1 MRTMLLALLL
11 VAIPSLAAA
20 QERTDTDA
28 TVPPVELQSSID
40 QTQLTTPDLAPVE
53 VAPDRD
59 VEARS
64 APADDAAA
72 AQEVGSRQFWTIV
85 LAVVVGGI
93 IVAVLM

>member
-11 VAIPSLAAA
+11 AALPSLAAA

-28 TVPPVELQSSID
+28 DVPPVELQSSID

-53 VAPDRD
+53 MSTDRD
-59 VEARS
+59 VETRTT
-64 APADDAAA
+64 PTEDAAA
-72 AQEVGSRQFWTIV
+72 AQEIGSRQFWTIV

-93 IVAVLM
+93 IVAVLL